1 MNSIKE
7 IEDLEELIMKKRI
20 ISAIIAALI
29 VIPIVYY
36 GGFAYRVGVGV
47 LAVIGYTEFLMAYE
61 NKRALPIFVKMISY
75 ITLFTM
81 FAINV
86 LNKNV
91 FDIDYKE
98 IIFVIMVFLIPI
110 ILYHDDKTYNTTDA
124 LYLIGGTI
132 FLSLAFSILYTLRER
147 GIETIIYLVA
157 ITISADTFAYF
168 TGVLFGKHKM
178 IPSISPNKTWE
189 GALGGTLFSVLI
201 ATIYYINYVDSEQKL
216 LLVVLMTLFLT
227 IISQF
232 GDLVFSAMKRHSGIK
247 DFSNIMPGHGGI
259 LDRLDSLILVMLA
272 YMLIL

>member
-1 MNSIKE
+1 
-7 IEDLEELIMKKRI
+7 MKTRI
-20 ISAIIAALI
+20 ISAIIACLI
-29 VIPIVYY
+29 VIPIVYF
-36 GGFAYRVGVGV
+36 GGFAYRVGVGI

-61 NKRALPIFVKMISY
+61 NKKKLPDLVKIISY
-75 ITLFTM
+75 ITLFNI

-86 LNKNV
+86 LNKSMFN
-91 FDIDYKE
+91 INYKE
-98 IIFVIMVFLIPI
+98 IIFIIMVFLIPI

-132 FLSLAFSILYTLRER
+132 FLGMAFSILYTLRES
-147 GIETIIYLVA
+147 GLATIIYLVI

-189 GALGGTLFSVLI
+189 GAIGGTLFSVTL
-201 ATIYYINYVDSEQKL
+201 ATIYYTTYLNTDKNIIIVI
-216 LLVVLMTLFLT
+216 LMTLLLC

>member
-1 MNSIKE
+1 
-7 IEDLEELIMKKRI
+7 MKTRI
-20 ISAIIAALI
+20 ISAIIACLI
-29 VIPIVYY
+29 VIPIVYF
-36 GGFAYRVGVGV
+36 GGFFYRLGVGIV
-47 LAVIGYTEFLMAYE
+47 AVIGYTEFLMAYE
-61 NKRALPIFVKMISY
+61 KKKQLPNIVKMIGY
-75 ITLFTM
+75 ITLFTI

-91 FDIDYKE
+91 FDINYKE
-98 IIFVIMVFLIPI
+98 IIFIIMIFLVPI
-110 ILYHDDKTYNTTDA
+110 ILYHDDKTYNTNDA
-124 LYLIGGTI
+124 LYLIGGTL
-132 FLSLAFSILYTLRER
+132 FLGTAFSILYTLREN
-147 GIETIIYLVA
+147 GLETIIYLVA

-189 GALGGTLFSVLI
+189 GAIGGTIFSVAI
-201 ATIYYINYVDSEQKL
+201 ATIYYVTYLNPDQNTFNVI
-216 LLVVLMTLFLT
+216 LMTLFLS

-272 YMLIL
+272 YMLII

>member
-1 MNSIKE
+1 
-7 IEDLEELIMKKRI
+7 MKTRI
-20 ISAIIAALI
+20 ISAIVACLIA
-29 VIPIVYY
+29 VPIFYF
-36 GGFAYRVGVGV
+36 GGFAYRLGVGI
-47 LAVIGYTEFLMAYE
+47 LAVIGYTEFLMAKE
-61 NKRALPIFVKMISY
+61 KERKIPDLVKVIGYIS
-75 ITLFTM
+75 LFTI

-86 LNKNV
+86 LNKTTFN
-91 FDIDYKE
+91 INYKE
-98 IIFVIMVFLIPI
+98 IIFIILVFLIPI
-110 ILYHDDKTYNTTDA
+110 ILYHNDKTYNTTDA

-132 FLSLAFSILYTLRER
+132 FLGIAFSILYTLREA
-147 GIETIIYLVA
+147 GMETLIYLIS

-189 GALGGTLFSVLI
+189 GAIGGTFFSIVI
-201 ATIYYINYVDSEQKL
+201 ATIYYTTFLNPDKNIF
-216 LLVVLMTLFLT
+216 LVILMTLLLS

-272 YMLIL
+272 YMLII